1 MKVID
6 LMIGDWIHNN
16 YTNDNYQVWRT
27 FFSQATN
34 YGKRLDATLED
45 VNIAPIPI
53 TPEILEKN
61 GFEKEKETEHSCS
74 YCTLIPT
81 GYEKNSYTCKFTF
94 YKEPIMGVSTLFN
107 CWGWVPPQNGGVNDI
122 HICNLK
128 YLHQLQHALK
138 LCEIEKEIKL

>member
-16 YTNDNYQVWRT
+16 YTNENYQVWRT

-34 YGKRLDATLED
+34 YGKRLYATFED

-61 GFEKEKETEHSCS
+61 GFEKVEEKEHSCT

-81 GYEKNSYTCKFTF
+81 GYEK
-94 YKEPIMGVSTLFN
+94 
-107 CWGWVPPQNGGVNDI
+107 
-122 HICNLK
+122 
-128 YLHQLQHALK
+128 K
-138 LCEIEKEIKL
+138 LIRL